1 MQRIKMIARI
11 NVNILTDRNATLIQ
25 SQFIIAMKRKI
36 DKWRFSFLK
45 KNLSLSKWH
54 LCQNF

>member
-1 MQRIKMIARI
+1 MQQMIARI

>member
-1 MQRIKMIARI
+1 MQQMIARI

-25 SQFIIAMKRKI
+25 SQFIIARKRKI

-45 KNLSLSKWH
+45 KNLSLSKWL